1 VVRILDGEATK
12 TKVIDL
18 EKLCNFVVDNFFIW
32 NHLCN
37 ENYVWFLKF
46 KIWIFQTISDG
57 ETLKT
62 KLQISNVVQLCS
74 WQLFNVKS
82 FIQRKLRLIFLTIE
96 IQILQMTSDGE
107 MTKTKVIDLE
117 ES

>member
-1 VVRILDGEATK
+1 MQKRPK
-12 TKVIDL
+12 TKAVNL
-18 EKLCNFVVDNFFIW
+18 EKLYNFIVDNFFIW
-32 NHLCN
+32 NHLSN
-37 ENYVWFLKF
+37 ENYVWFLTF
-46 KIWIFQTISDG
+46 GIRIFQTISDG

-62 KLQISNVVQLCS
+62 KLQISNVGQLCS
-74 WQLFNVKS
+74 WQLFKVKS

>member
-1 VVRILDGEATK
+1 MQLCSWQLLHLKPFMQR
-12 TKVIDL
+12 
-18 EKLCNFVVDNFFIW
+18 KLRLIF
-32 NHLCN
+32 
-37 ENYVWFLKF
+37 KF

-57 ETLKT
+57 ESLKT